1 MFKIFRKTMKK
12 LRNKK
17 LETHVE
23 EINKVGDKIHR
34 VARNYL
40 GSTLTR
46 KNIGTITKK
55 QLKKIL
61 VTANEEKRKT
71 VNELK
76 RLLQTL

>member
-1 MFKIFRKTMKK
+1 MFLRKT
-12 LRNKK
+12 LRTLKNRK

-34 VARNYL
+34 VAKNYL
-40 GSTLTR
+40 GARLTR

-61 VTANEEKRKT
+61 ATVESEKKKT

-76 RLLQTL
+76 RLLNAW